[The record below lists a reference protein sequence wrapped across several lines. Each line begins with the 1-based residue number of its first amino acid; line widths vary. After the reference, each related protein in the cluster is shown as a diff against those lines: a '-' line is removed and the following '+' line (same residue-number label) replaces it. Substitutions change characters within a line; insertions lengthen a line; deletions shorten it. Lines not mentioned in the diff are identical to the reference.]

1 MVARQYA
8 TKQTIHHW
16 RNQTGNLKKS
26 RNNENESTIVQ
37 NVWDAAKTILRGT
50 FITVQSY
57 IKKKEKSQVNNLTLH
72 VKQLEKEEPM
82 KRKISRRKKIINIRG
97 EINEIKTKKQLQ
109 RLMKL
114 KASSLKR

>member
-37 NVWDAAKTILRGT
+37 NVWDAAKTSLRGT
-50 FITVQSY
+50 FITVQSC
-57 IKKKEKSQVNNLTLH
+57 IKKKEKSQINNLTLH
-72 VKQLEKEEPM
+72 VKQLEKEE
-82 KRKISRRKKIINIRG
+82 
-97 EINEIKTKKQLQ
+97 EEQQQKTKLVEGK
-109 RLMKL
+109 K
-114 KASSLKR
+114 S